1 MGVIVM
7 NYTIAS
13 GDNLWNIVKNNYDC
27 TSDKEIMNVVKEIAH
42 ENDIKDINLIH
53 AGANINLPETD
64 KFIHSKPL
72 DDTVEEETRADK
84 FDEWTNSEENYE
96 AAINGEKV
104 DEFKM
109 FDINLA
115 TYSSDL
121 KDFSQEYINK
131 YDEDGDGAWNI
142 DEFTNMATAG
152 AGIDEENKEEYEV
165 LYNQLFTNLNID
177 DNKDVINAAEFA
189 SFLYTADVD
198 WDNFNKT
205 NGDVASSIDGKL
217 DYLNYQTFSSL
228 EKGTKLFEDHQ
239 YQKEEFFTNFYAA

>member
-1 MGVIVM
+1 
-7 NYTIAS
+7 
-13 GDNLWNIVKNNYDC
+13 
-27 TSDKEIMNVVKEIAH
+27 
-42 ENDIKDINLIH
+42 
-53 AGANINLPETD
+53 
-64 KFIHSKPL
+64 
-72 DDTVEEETRADK
+72 
-84 FDEWTNSEENYE
+84 
-96 AAINGEKV
+96 
-104 DEFKM
+104 
-109 FDINLA
+109 
-115 TYSSDL
+115 
-121 KDFSQEYINK
+121 
-131 YDEDGDGAWNI
+131 
-142 DEFTNMATAG
+142 MATAG

-177 DNKDVINAAEFA
+177 DNEDVINAAEFA